1 MILPLVSE
9 LLSRVARRPAV
20 LDSLESVRNTTVRA
34 KLSGLT
40 DPAKA
45 LVTAFAAAHLNRPV
59 VLVVESNNRAE
70 EMLELTRYFY
80 EAFSRKPASRVMVL
94 PAHDVMPF
102 DGRSPHAQISER
114 RGTALWRIAAGEA
127 DVVVVPVSAALM
139 RLREPEFYEGLAS
152 RLEREQELP
161 QEEFL
166 GHLARVGYERLETV
180 ESPGEYAVRGGIVD
194 VFSPEAA
201 GPVRLEF
208 FGDTLESL
216 REFDPETQRSQR
228 KLERATILPLTDY
241 PRGANGWRAS
251 GNGAGG
257 GVAVAEEDDGW
268 RTAAGEGEGFGGNED
283 EEALAVPVFGPG
295 WEFSPEVAQQANSNL
310 LELMPR
316 AVILEEEPEGLAK
329 AVEKY
334 RARLAA
340 GAEKAGEEKGDAA
353 RYVLGDDEWAAA
365 ESKHARLALSHLAM
379 ESNADVAASAAGIS
393 IVQRTLLCQPTARYL
408 GNVPAFMTEVR
419 NRIESGEQVM
429 ASAAST
435 GEMERLADLCH
446 EYDMSYRIGDI
457 DESVTTTRLAEEAS
471 AGTVSGNQGGLVL
484 VKAPLASGVSFPEAK
499 LTIYGNSDLF
509 ETVAAPARQKAR
521 PKSASFFSD
530 FSDLKPGDH
539 VVHVDHGIGRFEG
552 LRQIEVGSAMSEF
565 MLLTYAEEARLYV
578 PLARLDLL
586 QKYQSLGGSQPQLDR
601 LGTNQWETRKARVKK
616 AVGDMAQKLLA
627 LYADRK
633 AVPGH
638 AFPTDSSWQ
647 REFEDAFEFQE
658 TTDQEKAIEDVK
670 KDLQS
675 SQPMDRLLCGDVGY
689 GKTEVAM
696 RAAFKVIADSRQVAV
711 LAPTTILAFQHYETF
726 RKRLAAF
733 PLRVEMLSRFRT
745 AAQQKKILEDL
756 EAGKVDVVIGT
767 HRLLSKDV
775 KFRDLGLLVVD
786 EEQRFGVAHKER
798 IKEMRKNVDVLTMS
812 ATPIPR
818 TLHMSLVGL
827 RDMSLIETPPKD
839 RLAIQ
844 TTVAPFS
851 ETIVQRAIEQ
861 EMERGGQV
869 FFVHNRVESIHS
881 VAAMVKR
888 LVPSARVL
896 VGHGQMRE
904 AELEKVMLKFIQRG
918 ADVLVATTIIE
929 NGLDIPQANTIIINR
944 ADRLGLSELYQLRGR
959 VGRSNQRAYAYLLV
973 PPHGQLTELARKRL
987 AALQEFSELGAGFR
1001 IAALDLELRGAGNI
1015 LGREQHGQ
1023 IESVGFDLYCR
1034 LLERAVAERKGEAV
1048 ASERHVTLNLGVD
1061 IRIPTEYIE
1070 SENLRLR
1077 IYKRIAE
1084 VSNEEQRE
1092 EVWRELQD
1100 RFGPPPPGA
1109 ANLLDYAVLKAQAE
1123 RLAVNSIERRGDQ
1136 VAIRFY
1142 EETPVEGEKFVGV
1155 IREHSGKG
1163 GLRLDPKGVLWMDW
1177 KTFGRGV
1184 LESVQNVLRQL
1195 QA

>member
-1 MILPLVSE
+1 MILPPVAE
-9 LLSRVARRPAV
+9 LLSRVTRRAVV
-20 LDSLESVRNTTVRA
+20 LDSLEALRNSNARVS
-34 KLSGLT
+34 LSGLT

-45 LVTAFAAAHLNRPV
+45 LISAFAAAHLNRPI
-59 VLVVESNNRAE
+59 VLLVDSNNRAE
-70 EMLELTRYFY
+70 EFLDLARYFFV
-80 EAFSRKPASRVMVL
+80 ASSRKPSSRVIVL
-94 PAHDVMPF
+94 PAHDVLPF

-114 RGTALWRIAAGEA
+114 RGSALWRIAAGES
-127 DVVVVPVSAALM
+127 DLVIVPVAAALM
-139 RLREPEFYEGLAS
+139 RLREPESYSVLAS
-152 RLEREQELP
+152 RLEREQGLP
-161 QEEFL
+161 QDEFL
-166 GHLARVGYERLETV
+166 HHLASVGYERLETV
-180 ESPGEYAVRGGIVD
+180 ESPGEFAVRGGIVD
-194 VFSPEAA
+194 VFSPEASA
-201 GPVRLEF
+201 PVRLEF

-216 REFDPETQRSQR
+216 REFDPGTQRSSR
-228 KLERATILPLTDY
+228 TLERATLLPLTDY
-241 PRGANGWRAS
+241 PRGLNAWRSSAGEAGGEQEADF
-251 GNGAGG
+251 GNG
-257 GVAVAEEDDGW
+257 DDHVD
-268 RTAAGEGEGFGGNED
+268 A
-283 EEALAVPVFGPG
+283 PVFGPG
-295 WEFSPEVAQQANSNL
+295 WEFSPELARQATSNL
-310 LELMPR
+310 LEFVPS
-316 AVILEEEPEGLAK
+316 AVILEDEPESLGVAM
-329 AVEKY
+329 EKY
-334 RARLAA
+334 RGRV
-340 GAEKAGEEKGDAA
+340 G
-353 RYVLGDDEWAAA
+353 AAA
-365 ESKHARLALSHLAM
+365 EEGGEGEEEGQEGEPGGRGAERYFLSESEWNAAKRRHARLQLEHLAM
-379 ESNADVAASAAGIS
+379 ERAGDTAESLADFSGEALIERRL
-393 IVQRTLLCQPTARYL
+393 ICQPTARYL
-408 GNVPAFMTEVR
+408 GNVQAFMTEVR
-419 NRIESGEQVM
+419 NRIQSGEQVM

-446 EYDMSYRIGDI
+446 EYELSYRLGDI
-457 DESVTTTRLAEEAS
+457 DESATATRLAEES
-471 AGTVSGNQGGLVL
+471 SGGTAPALVL
-484 VKAPLASGVSFPEAK
+484 VKAPLASGVAFPEAK

-509 ETVAAPARQKAR
+509 ESLPAPTRQRARSKT
-521 PKSASFFSD
+521 ASFFSD

-552 LRQIEVGSAMSEF
+552 LRQIGVGGASSEF

-586 QKYQSLGGSQPQLDR
+586 QKYQSLGGATPQLDR

-616 AVGDMAQKLLA
+616 SVGDMAQKLLA
-627 LYADRK
+627 LYAERK
-633 AVPGH
+633 SLPGH
-638 AFPTDSSWQ
+638 AYPADSSWQ

-670 KDLQS
+670 RDLES
-675 SQPMDRLLCGDVGY
+675 TLPMDRLLCGDVGY

-696 RAAFKVIADSRQVAV
+696 RAAFKVIGESRQVAV

-726 RKRLAAF
+726 RGRLAPF
-733 PLRVEMLSRFRT
+733 PLRVEMLSRFRS
-745 AAQQKKILEDL
+745 AVEQKIILEEL
-756 EAGKVDVVIGT
+756 EAGRIDVVIGT

-851 ETIVQRAIEQ
+851 EVIVKRAIEQ
-861 EMERGGQV
+861 ELERGGQV
-869 FFVHNRVESIHS
+869 FFVHNRVESIAS
-881 VAAMVKR
+881 VAALVKR
-888 LVPSARVL
+888 LVPSARVI
-896 VGHGQMRE
+896 VGHGQMNE
-904 AELEKVMLKFIQRG
+904 KVLEQVMLKFIRHE

-973 PPHGQLTELARKRL
+973 PPQGQLSELARKRL

-1023 IESVGFDLYCR
+1023 IEAVGFDLYCR

-1048 ASERHVTLNLGVD
+1048 APERHATLNLGID
-1061 IRIPTEYIE
+1061 IRLPTEYIE

-1077 IYKRIAE
+1077 IYKRIAD
-1084 VSNEEQRE
+1084 VANETQRE
-1092 EVWRELQD
+1092 EVWHELED

-1109 ANLLDYAVLKAQAE
+1109 ANLLEYAVLKAQAE
-1123 RLAVNSIERRGDQ
+1123 QLAVNSIERRGDQ

-1142 EETPVEGEKFVGV
+1142 EETPVKAEKLVEI
-1155 IREHSGKG
+1155 IREQR
-1163 GLRLDPKGVLWMDW
+1163 GLRLDPKGVLWIEW
-1177 KTFGRGV
+1177 KIVGKSV
-1184 LESVQNVLRQL
+1184 LGSVRKVLQQL
-1195 QA
+1195 QT